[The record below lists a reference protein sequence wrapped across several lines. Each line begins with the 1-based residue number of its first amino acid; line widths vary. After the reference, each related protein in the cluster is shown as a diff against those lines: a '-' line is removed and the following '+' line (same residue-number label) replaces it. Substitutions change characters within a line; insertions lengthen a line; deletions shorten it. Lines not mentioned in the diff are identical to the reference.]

1 MYCYCCS
8 ILSVILRL
16 PAARYLSTL
25 FSFHVSLSFCSDRLV
40 PHLNQAHALRLV
52 AKSLQWLGQEHVIR
66 RRVFRPPGFVPR
78 RQEQLEYWP
87 RWCPLD
93 SDSRI

>member
-40 PHLNQAHALRLV
+40 PHFNQAHALRLV
-52 AKSLQWLGQEHVIR
+52 AKSLQWLGDCILLAAV
-66 RRVFRPPGFVPR
+66 VSSM
-78 RQEQLEYWP
+78 L
-87 RWCPLD
+87 
-93 SDSRI
+93 